1 MCMDSNVN
9 FIYKCLKNL
18 FKYIYVIFI
27 FLFTVFP
34 FFWILSS
41 SFKGPGE
48 IFNLPPTIIPIHLT
62 FENYI
67 KAVQMNRLLLYAKN
81 SIQIAVFST
90 LLTVIIGALAAYALS
105 SFVFKGRK
113 TINKAMLLTQMFP
126 RAVTIIPLFVLCK
139 YLGLINTPYALIFG
153 NLAGTVPVSVILL
166 TGYFMD
172 IPREL
177 EEVSRIDG
185 CNTFTV
191 LTKIILPLALPGIVA
206 SAIYTFI
213 GVWQEFLM
221 ALSFTSDKD
230 KFTLPVGLTT
240 FVGQHSTDWGGLMA
254 TSVVIAV
261 PAIILFVSV
270 QSYFIDNLA
279 GSVKG

>member
-1 MCMDSNVN
+1 MSKRHINVV
-9 FIYKCLKNL
+9 YKGLKAGI
-18 FKYIYVIFI
+18 KYLYMIGI

-34 FFWILSS
+34 FFWIISS

-48 IFNLPPTIIPIHLT
+48 IFHLPPTLIPIRPTL
-62 FENYI
+62 ENYI
-67 KAVQMNRLLLYAKN
+67 KAVQMNRLLLYTKN
-81 SIQIAVFST
+81 SIQIAVFTT

-105 SFVFKGRK
+105 SFVFKGRRI
-113 TINKAMLLTQMFP
+113 INKVMLLTQMFP
-126 RAVTIIPLFVLCK
+126 WAVTIIPLFILCR

-177 EEVSRIDG
+177 EEASRIDG

-191 LTKIILPLALPGIVA
+191 FTKIILPLATPGIVA
-206 SAIYTFI
+206 SAIFTFI

-221 ALSFTSDKD
+221 ALSFTSDKNRY
-230 KFTLPVGLTT
+230 TLPVGLTT

-270 QSYFIDNLA
+270 QNYFIDNLA
-279 GSVKG
+279 GSIKG